1 LRLMARASLFHGMTR
16 VYQELLSVRRDANEM
31 YLVPV
36 PAQLVGMDFVAA
48 ANVFLP
54 DRTAMK
60 ACLLIGLYRGEKMM
74 LNPVD
79 GEAGP
84 LRDGDELILLSQTL
98 PDLSRLQPPDAA

>member
-1 LRLMARASLFHGMTR
+1 MARASLFHGMTR
-16 VYQELLSVRRDANEM
+16 VYQELLSVGRDANEM

-54 DRTAMK
+54 DRTNMK
-60 ACLLIGLYRGEKMM
+60 ACLLIGLYRRETMM
-74 LNPVD
+74 LNPVG

-84 LRDGDELILLSQTL
+84 LREGDQLILLSQTV
-98 PDLSRLQPPDAA
+98 PDLSRLTNPAR

>member
-1 LRLMARASLFHGMTR
+1 MTR

-31 YLVPV
+31 YLVTV

-54 DRTAMK
+54 DRTNMK
-60 ACLLIGLYRGEKMM
+60 ACLLIGLYRRETMM
-74 LNPVD
+74 LNPVG

-84 LRDGDELILLSQTL
+84 LREGDQLILLSQTL
-98 PDLSRLQPPDAA
+98 PDLSQLQPPDAG